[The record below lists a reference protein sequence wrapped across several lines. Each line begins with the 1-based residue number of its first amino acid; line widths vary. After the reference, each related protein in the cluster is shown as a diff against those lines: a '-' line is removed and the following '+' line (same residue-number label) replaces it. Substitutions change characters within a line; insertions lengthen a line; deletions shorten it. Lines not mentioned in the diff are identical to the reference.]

1 MELLTRT
8 LKYANKKWRPTHYH
22 FAPEWIVLGV
32 NNTCNLHCRMCD
44 VGTKNFDTNF
54 ATNLVGTTPL
64 NMPFELFARIADQ
77 TARYYPEAKLGF
89 AFTEPLAWPHIVKAV
104 EYASAKGLYT
114 AITTNALLLPN
125 KAEALVYAGLSEIFV
140 SLDGLEQTHNEIRGN
155 DKSFAK
161 ALEGIRK
168 LFSFEKHPKV
178 SIVSAITQWNAG
190 GLKAFAD
197 YFADLPL
204 HEIGFMH
211 TQFGEPSIAALHN
224 QIWGTLY
231 PATESNMD
239 ETDMASMDLRGLL
252 DQIESVAKTR
262 YAFRTYF
269 SPELHSLEKLDEYYN
284 RPEVILGKRCEAVY
298 SSIMIKSDGSAIP
311 AHGRCYNLR
320 LGNIYETDLDKLWNA
335 DAFSTFRKDLRDAG
349 GFLPACS
356 RCCSAF

>member
-8 LKYANKKWRPTHYH
+8 LKFANKKWRPSHYH

-32 NNTCNLHCRMCD
+32 NNTCNLHCKMCD

-64 NMPFELFARIADQ
+64 NMPLELFTRIADQ
-77 TARYYPEAKLGF
+77 TAQFFPAAKLGF
-89 AFTEPLAWPHIVKAV
+89 AFTEPLAWPHMVKAV
-104 EYASAKGLYT
+104 EYASAKQLHT

-125 KAEALVYAGLSEIFV
+125 KAEALAKAGLSEIFV
-140 SLDGLEQTHNEIRGN
+140 SLDGLESTHNEIRGN

-161 ALEGIRK
+161 ALEGIKK
-168 LFSFEKHPKV
+168 LFSFENHPKV
-178 SIVSAITQWNAG
+178 SIVSAITEWNVE
-190 GLKAFAD
+190 GLRQFAD
-197 YFADLPL
+197 HFSDLPL

-224 QIWGTLY
+224 RVWGTRY
-231 PATESNMD
+231 PATESNVD
-239 ETDMASMDLRGLL
+239 ETNMANMDLPLL
-252 DQIESVAKTR
+252 LSQIRSITESKYR
-262 YAFRTYF
+262 YRIYF
-269 SPELHSLEKLDEYYN
+269 SPELHSLAALDQYYN

-320 LGNIYETDLDKLWNA
+320 LGNLYESDIRQLWNA
-335 DAFSTFRKDLRDAG
+335 EAFGAFRKDLRDAG